1 MARFSIETGRLKICQ
16 TKAFCAALNSVS
28 ELARRECGG
37 LGE

>member
-1 MARFSIETGRLKICQ
+1 MARFSVGPRRLKICW